1 MIIIGIIFIVLAL
14 ISYLLAPESNEYV
27 ALIIIAGL
35 FFLAAKMDSLYNK
48 FINNYY
54 RAGRNNIFPKAEQ
67 AVDIKAVCSDN
78 SVSVTDNKPQETD
91 SYEYLVWVILIIVC
105 GLFFCR
111 FFLVGYTGK

>member
-54 RAGRNNIFPKAEQ
+54 RPANNGNLASKADSSGNAPE
-67 AVDIKAVCSDN
+67 APPMERA
-78 SVSVTDNKPQETD
+78 QETATPEFEKFFY
-91 SYEYLVWVILIIVC
+91 SYH
-105 GLFFCR
+105 
-111 FFLVGYTGK
+111 